1 MEGKNIGI
9 KMKKKGGADFI
20 KLLSEIGYSRLNGL
34 QGEDF
39 DWLWETSAQPLM
51 DWLCQKITKPDNVLT
66 DVETYQWR
74 KFPKERV
81 LKGKNLEEAL
91 ENATDTATAENDSHS
106 IGELREE
113 LDVRQTNLSD
123 LEKVK
128 LNISNANGRLSFT
141 LHSLE
146 QTLGATISSLAEEQ
160 KKLLRLN
167 SELND
172 SLNKH
177 QARIR
182 ASDSE
187 LQECVID
194 IDLCVLF
201 RENDGVLSSLKSVI
215 DKQLNI
221 KPLREFEEFEM
232 LASEIHRLRVSI
244 SEQEQKRVLHEAKGQ
259 GKEAGLELLKG
270 CLKTRN
276 MLTIRNDLS
285 NEALEEGI
293 RNAQLELRSLI
304 MNLCQAADQNVARK
318 CSEILAD
325 DLKAKTTR
333 QKYILDQM
341 NVVTDLLLNLASI
354 QEALG
359 SIISRELHGFES
371 LEKIFKD
378 GCQIQGQEQS
388 QQEAHSSA
396 HTSLQA
402 KQELIQRNTLV
413 PWDNGL
419 RHLHKLLTR
428 KELDPSM
435 VTYDDL
441 QHLLQT
447 LDREKQGLE
456 MQLSTQI
463 KKWKSIREEV
473 RSMLKSIMV
482 EINVKETSKH
492 FDLSPYDATIAIKNA
507 QKEVGQL
514 EQNVKEALNEWD
526 RACKLLKENP
536 ILCLEKKVWKEFSM
550 DAGAK
555 MESSINAMRRMA
567 WAKGKK

>member
-91 ENATDTATAENDSHS
+91 ENANDTATAENDSHS

>member
-514 EQNVKEALNEWD
+514 EHNVKEALNEWD

>member
-91 ENATDTATAENDSHS
+91 ENVNDTATAENDSHS

>member
-91 ENATDTATAENDSHS
+91 ENANDTATAENDSHS

-396 HTSLQA
+396 HTNAGTTSVA
-402 KQELIQRNTLV
+402 FRN
-413 PWDNGL
+413 PQ
-419 RHLHKLLTR
+419 
-428 KELDPSM
+428 P
-435 VTYDDL
+435 
-441 QHLLQT
+441 
-447 LDREKQGLE
+447 
-456 MQLSTQI
+456 
-463 KKWKSIREEV
+463 
-473 RSMLKSIMV
+473 
-482 EINVKETSKH
+482 
-492 FDLSPYDATIAIKNA
+492 A
-507 QKEVGQL
+507 
-514 EQNVKEALNEWD
+514 
-526 RACKLLKENP
+526 
-536 ILCLEKKVWKEFSM
+536 
-550 DAGAK
+550 
-555 MESSINAMRRMA
+555 
-567 WAKGKK
+567 

>member
-91 ENATDTATAENDSHS
+91 ENATDTATAEYDSHS

-514 EQNVKEALNEWD
+514 EHNVKEALNEWD

>member
-91 ENATDTATAENDSHS
+91 ENATDTATAEYDSHS

>member
-276 MLTIRNDLS
+276 MLTFRNDLS

>member
-276 MLTIRNDLS
+276 MLTFRNDLS

-514 EQNVKEALNEWD
+514 EHNVKEALNEWD

>member
-9 KMKKKGGADFI
+9 KMKKKGGGDFI

-91 ENATDTATAENDSHS
+91 ENANDTATAENDSHS

-567 WAKGKK
+567 KGKK

>member
-91 ENATDTATAENDSHS
+91 ENANDTATAENDSHS

-492 FDLSPYDATIAIKNA
+492 FDVSPYDATIAIKNA

>member
-270 CLKTRN
+270 CLKTKN

>member
-304 MNLCQAADQNVARK
+304 MNLCQAADQNVVRK

-514 EQNVKEALNEWD
+514 EHNVKEALNEWD